1 MPHAYTEDQ
10 LVEQPAIGLFAE
22 LGWAVVCAEEEMF
35 GAPSPHPSPTGRGSE
50 GEGRVALGRETKGE
64 VVLVSLLRAALTR
77 LNSALPPEAVT
88 AAVDELTRDR
98 SAMGLPAANREI
110 YRLLK
115 DGIAVS
121 IADPEAPPSSPA
133 LLPKEEGRAAFPSTS
148 GRGSKGEGS
157 RRSGGQQTVRV
168 RVIDWE
174 NPAANDF
181 LLVSQFSVTGALY
194 TCRPD
199 LVGFVNGLPLVVIE
213 LKKPGVP
220 ARAAFDENLTHYK
233 AEIPQLFWFNAL
245 LIASNGTDSRVGS
258 LTADWERFFEWKR
271 IEREDEPRRVSL
283 EVMLRGT
290 CDRSRLLDLVE
301 NFTLFSE
308 HKAGLAKIIGQNHQ
322 VLGVNAAIASLHR
335 IRPALADPATLVPNP
350 LPEVE
355 GQYRGGLQW
364 SGLVDRARE
373 LRQKQTPAEDVVWEL
388 LRDRRFEGL
397 KFRRQHQIGNYIAD
411 FCCAEHR
418 LDVEVDGD
426 VHRSPD
432 VIAKDAQRDAY
443 LSSLG
448 YRVLRFKNQF
458 VLDQPEEFLRQVA
471 AAAQLPSTSGR
482 GAGGEGNTPSP
493 NGIGVFW
500 QTQGSGKSFS
510 MVFFAQ
516 KVLRKV
522 AGNWTFVVVTDRV
535 ELDDQIAKT
544 FKAVGAVSEA
554 EGDQCHAASGAHLRE
569 LLRGNHRYVFTLIH
583 KFQPEKV
590 RAETPSSPAL
600 LPEGEGGETPQY
612 RGGLQYAGLVE
623 RAREFR
629 KDQTPAEEIAWEL
642 LRDRRFEGLKFRRE
656 HQINNYIADFFCA
669 EHRLDIE
676 LDGGI
681 HKSPV
686 VMEKDAVR
694 DAMLRSLGF
703 KVLRF
708 SNQIVLENPEEF
720 LRQIGLALN
729 LPSTSGKGAGG
740 EGHRKMPVLCDRPDV
755 IVLTDEAHRSQYDTL
770 ALNMRAALPKALFL
784 AFTGTPLIAGEERT
798 KDLFGDYVSIYDFQQ
813 SVEDGATV
821 PLFYENRTPE
831 LQLVN
836 PDLND
841 DIYNLIEAAEL
852 DPEQEAKLEQELSRQ
867 YHILTR
873 DDRLET
879 VAKDIV
885 RHFLGRGFVGKA
897 MVVSI
902 DKATAL
908 KMHDKVRAHWAA
920 ELERVQKELGHLD
933 LTAERKTELL
943 DRLKVLQMMDMALIV
958 SPGQNEIEQMNRQ
971 GLNIIPHRER
981 MNREALDEKFK
992 DTDDPLRIVF
1002 LCAMW
1007 LTGFDAPICS
1017 TVYLDKPMRNH
1028 TLMQTIARANRVF
1041 PGKHSG
1047 MIVDYANVF
1056 ASLEKALAI
1065 YGAGKDGKNPV
1076 RDKAKLVADLRRAVD
1091 AATTFCATR
1100 QVILPAIEQLPVGS
1114 LERLQRIDNA
1124 VNALIS
1130 PDPLR
1135 REFLGHERI
1144 VGTLFGAVK
1153 PDPAALGFA
1162 GRVATLTAIAA
1173 AIRTKLNPNPAD
1185 ITEVMG
1191 DIGKLLDASITGVDM
1206 PAKPAPVMDL
1216 SKIDFEALRSRF
1228 KESKHKNT
1236 DLEVL
1241 KAAIRAQLE
1250 KLIRLNKT
1258 RADFAEK
1265 FEALIESYN
1274 TGSRNI
1280 EELFEELLKLSRNL
1294 SDEQQRHVRENM
1306 TEEELV
1312 IFDILTRPAPEL
1324 SADERAEV
1332 KKVSR
1337 ELLNKMKLLLVLN
1350 WRQKSTARSQLKLTI
1365 EDVLD
1370 TGLPRTYTPELY
1382 RQKCSALFE
1391 HVYES
1396 YPERDAGVYAM

>member
-22 LGWAVVCAEEEMF
+22 LGWQTVVAMEEIF
-35 GAPSPHPSPTGRGSE
+35 GAGGT
-50 GEGRVALGRETKGE
+50 LGREASGE
-64 VVLVSLLRAALTR
+64 VVLVSRLRAALTR
-77 LNSALPPEAVT
+77 LNPALPPEAIA

-98 SAMGLPAANREI
+98 LAMSLEAANREV
-110 YRLLK
+110 YLLLK
-115 DGIAVS
+115 EGIKVS
-121 IADPEAPPSSPA
+121 VPD
-133 LLPKEEGRAAFPSTS
+133 KER
-148 GRGSKGEGS
+148 
-157 RRSGGQQTVRV
+157 GGQKTERL

-174 NPAANDF
+174 HPENNDF

-233 AEIPQLFWFNAL
+233 LQIPSLFWFNAL

-271 IEREDEPRRVSL
+271 IERENEPRRVSL

-290 CDRSRLLDLVE
+290 CDRTRLLDLVE

-308 HKAGLAKIIGQNHQ
+308 HKAGLVKIIGQNHQ
-322 VLGVNAAIASLHR
+322 FLGVNNAIVSMLAAR
-335 IRPALADPATLVPNP
+335 
-350 LPEVE
+350 
-355 GQYRGGLQW
+355 
-364 SGLVDRARE
+364 
-373 LRQKQTPAEDVVWEL
+373 K
-388 LRDRRFEGL
+388 
-397 KFRRQHQIGNYIAD
+397 
-411 FCCAEHR
+411 
-418 LDVEVDGD
+418 
-426 VHRSPD
+426 
-432 VIAKDAQRDAY
+432 
-443 LSSLG
+443 LG
-448 YRVLRFKNQF
+448 H
-458 VLDQPEEFLRQVA
+458 
-471 AAAQLPSTSGR
+471 GR
-482 GAGGEGNTPSP
+482 G
-493 NGIGVFW
+493 GVFW

-535 ELDDQIAKT
+535 ELDEQIAKT
-544 FKAVGAVSEA
+544 FKAAGAVSEA
-554 EGDQCHAASGAHLRE
+554 EGDECHAASGAHLRE

-583 KFQPEKV
+583 KFQTPE
-590 RAETPSSPAL
+590 
-600 LPEGEGGETPQY
+600 
-612 RGGLQYAGLVE
+612 
-623 RAREFR
+623 
-629 KDQTPAEEIAWEL
+629 
-642 LRDRRFEGLKFRRE
+642 
-656 HQINNYIADFFCA
+656 
-669 EHRLDIE
+669 
-676 LDGGI
+676 
-681 HKSPV
+681 
-686 VMEKDAVR
+686 M
-694 DAMLRSLGF
+694 
-703 KVLRF
+703 
-708 SNQIVLENPEEF
+708 
-720 LRQIGLALN
+720 
-729 LPSTSGKGAGG
+729 
-740 EGHRKMPVLCDRPDV
+740 LCDRPDV

-798 KDLFGDYVSIYDFQQ
+798 KDVFGDYVSIYDFQQ

-836 PDLND
+836 PDLNE
-841 DIYNLIEAAEL
+841 DIYNLIETAEL
-852 DPEQEAKLEQELSRQ
+852 DPEQEAKLERELGRQ

-908 KMHDKVRAHWAA
+908 KMHDKVRKYWAT
-920 ELERVQKELGHLD
+920 ELERAQKELGHYD
-933 LTAERKTELL
+933 LTAERKAGLL
-943 DRLKVLQMMDMALIV
+943 DRLKVLQTTDMALIV
-958 SPGQNEIEQMNRQ
+958 SPGQNEIEQMKKH
-971 GLNIIPHRER
+971 GLDIVPHRKR
-981 MNREALDEKFK
+981 MNESQPPLDEKFK

-1007 LTGFDAPICS
+1007 LTGFDAPSCS

-1076 RDKAKLVADLRRAVD
+1076 KDKAKLVADLRRAVD
-1091 AATTFCATR
+1091 TATTFCATR
-1100 QVILPAIEQLPVGS
+1100 QVILPAIEQLPIGS
-1114 LERLQRIDNA
+1114 LERLQRIDDA

-1135 REFLGHERI
+1135 RDFFGHERL
-1144 VGTLFGAVK
+1144 VSTLYGAVK
-1153 PDPAALGFA
+1153 PDPAALEFA
-1162 GRVATLTAIAA
+1162 GRVASIAAIAD

-1185 ITEVMG
+1185 ITEIMG
-1191 DIGKLLDASITGVDM
+1191 GISKLLDASITGVDM

-1250 KLIRLNKT
+1250 KLIRLNYT

-1265 FEALIESYN
+1265 FEELIDSYN
-1274 TGSRNI
+1274 QGSQSI
-1280 EELFEELLKLSRNL
+1280 GELFEELLKLSRNL
-1294 SDEQQRHVRENM
+1294 SYEQQRHVRENM

-1324 SADERAEV
+1324 NADERAEV

-1337 ELLNKMKLLLVLN
+1337 ELLNKLKMLLVLN

-1396 YPERDAGVYAM
+1396 YPERDTGIYSAAG